1 MLKLPENFAQKWEI
15 HLAFRKKLNKYH
27 SNKLYFY
34 KHQKN
39 RNNEHLNLG
48 GIKMDHSQ
56 SDSQEKNTNRRAFL
70 KKSAALTGGAFFAF
84 SAFPVDSFADIIDAN
99 DPRLVTETIKYPGAS
114 GQMIAYMARPKGNKK
129 YPAIVVIHENRG
141 LQPHIKDVTRRFALE
156 GFVALAPDALSPQG
170 GTPEKAE
177 EIGPMFQKLD
187 NEMTKKDFSA
197 AVAYLKTNPQTTGK
211 VGCTGFCWGGSMTN
225 NVAVNTPDLDA
236 AVPYY
241 GGQPKAED
249 VAKIKAP
256 MLLHYA
262 GNDARINAGIPDF
275 EAALKAAKVEYQLYM
290 YEGAGHAFN
299 NDSNPERYNKEAADL
314 AWGRTIEFFKKKL
327 K

>member
-1 MLKLPENFAQKWEI
+1 METKPQE
-15 HLAFRKKLNKYH
+15 LNDGSSFKT
-27 SNKLYFY
+27 
-34 KHQKN
+34 
-39 RNNEHLNLG
+39 
-48 GIKMDHSQ
+48 D
-56 SDSQEKNTNRRAFL
+56 RREFL
-70 KKSAALTGGAFFAF
+70 KKTAVVAGGSLLLSSFPANIFAEIIK
-84 SAFPVDSFADIIDAN
+84 AD
-99 DPRLVTETIKYPGAS
+99 DPRLFTETIKYNGAS
-114 GQMIAYMARPKGNKK
+114 GQMIAYMVRPKGKKK

-141 LQPHIKDVTRRFALE
+141 LQPHIKDVARRFALE
-156 GFVALAPDALSPQG
+156 GFVALAPDALSPLG
-170 GTPEKAE
+170 GTPEKQEDA
-177 EIGPMFQKLD
+177 IPMFQKLD
-187 NEMTKKDFSA
+187 YEKTKQDFSA

-211 VGCTGFCWGGSMTN
+211 VGCTGFCWGGAMTN

-262 GNDARINAGIPDF
+262 GNDERINKGIPDF
-275 EAALKAAKVEYQLYM
+275 EVALKKANIEYQIYM
-290 YEGAGHAFN
+290 YEGAQHAFN
-299 NDSNPERYNKEAADL
+299 NDSNPERYNKEAAEL